1 MTTEVSGAALL
12 AGLART
18 IAFVGQSVR
27 LEREL
32 RPQGFDLAAAMFGA
46 PDEGFDR
53 LPSQAHALLLESLIL
68 DFTVRGL
75 PGPGAEILVQE
86 IRLHGPP
93 SPGERLTI
101 SGAVMSRPDE
111 ATAVIAIEVSAP
123 RGRLAEASVTVR
135 LPATAVVRAA
145 ASRLDIQLHTHRH
158 LGALMERSAAAPALT
173 AAVAWPCDRDSLLG
187 PVEALKRRALHPIL
201 VGRRLDI
208 IAIAD
213 AAGASLEGCEFA
225 EAETPQAAAALAVRL
240 CREGSATSLMKG
252 SLHTDELMVAVVA
265 RDSGLRTGRR
275 LSHVFAMDVPSYAK
289 PLFITDAAINIAPDL
304 KTKADIVQNA
314 VDLLHA
320 LGNTLPKVAI
330 LSAVETVNPQI
341 PSTLDAAALC
351 KMADRGQI
359 TGAVLDGPLAFDNA
373 VSIAAAAI
381 KKIVSPVAGEADILL
396 APNLEAG
403 NMVAKQLSYL
413 SGADSAGIV
422 LGARVPIILTS
433 RADSVESRLA
443 SVALAQV
450 MVAASQERAR

>member
-1 MTTEVSGAALL
+1 
-12 AGLART
+12 
-18 IAFVGQSVR
+18 
-27 LEREL
+27 
-32 RPQGFDLAAAMFGA
+32 
-46 PDEGFDR
+46 
-53 LPSQAHALLLESLIL
+53 
-68 DFTVRGL
+68 
-75 PGPGAEILVQE
+75 
-86 IRLHGPP
+86 
-93 SPGERLTI
+93 
-101 SGAVMSRPDE
+101 
-111 ATAVIAIEVSAP
+111 
-123 RGRLAEASVTVR
+123 
-135 LPATAVVRAA
+135 
-145 ASRLDIQLHTHRH
+145 
-158 LGALMERSAAAPALT
+158 
-173 AAVAWPCDRDSLLG
+173 
-187 PVEALKRRALHPIL
+187 
-201 VGRRLDI
+201 
-208 IAIAD
+208 
-213 AAGASLEGCEFA
+213 
-225 EAETPQAAAALAVRL
+225 
-240 CREGSATSLMKG
+240 MKG

-381 KKIVSPVAGEADILL
+381 KKIVSPVEGEADILL